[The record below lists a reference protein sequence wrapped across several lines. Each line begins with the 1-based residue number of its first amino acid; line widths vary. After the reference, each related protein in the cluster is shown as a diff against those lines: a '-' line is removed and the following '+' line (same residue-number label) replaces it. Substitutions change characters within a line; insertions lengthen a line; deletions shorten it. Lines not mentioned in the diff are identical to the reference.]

1 MRVVSIIGTLTLI
14 NNNNTM
20 EQEEIKRKLYSS
32 VLFLAAHPE
41 QVLNSEMKDRLDDLI
56 DIYNHL
62 NQ

>member
-41 QVLNSEMKDRLDDLI
+41 QIQHSEMKDRLDDLI

>member
-1 MRVVSIIGTLTLI
+1 
-14 NNNNTM
+14 M

-41 QVLNSEMKDRLDDLI
+41 KVLNSEMKDRLDDLV

-62 NQ
+62 NK